1 MKNDIEEI
9 HKPYQE
15 AKKSLEKLTSVYQE
29 KCREK
34 QSVKNSIRSKHRDIE
49 VLEQEIA
56 NANKNKDKIEEQKLQ
71 RATSISNLEQ
81 KIKALEDILQTVRNE
96 IFQFKSDISRKQEDE
111 STLKQEIKELE
122 RNSC

>member
-1 MKNDIEEI
+1 MKNNIEEI
-9 HKPYQE
+9 CKPYQE
-15 AKKSLEKLTSVYQE
+15 AKKTLEKLTSVYQE